1 MKEWKKVVEKMDSG
15 ISPGNVAVHHGS
27 CNAKAAVEK
36 RVKIAEL
43 VLRVLILGLGVV
55 AAALIGLDSE
65 VKVIFSI
72 TKKAKFTDLKSLVF
86 LVIANGIVASYSL
99 VQVVRCVLGMIKG
112 SVLFS
117 KPLAWVIF
125 SGDQVMA
132 YLTLAA
138 VAAAAQSSVIGK
150 FGLMELQWMKTC
162 GFYEKFCNQIAE
174 GIASSVAVSLCTV
187 ILSCISAYSLFR
199 LYGGNKG
206 KSNTRW

>member
-1 MKEWKKVVEKMDSG
+1 MSFG

-27 CNAKAAVEK
+27 CTAKVAIER
-36 RVKIAEL
+36 RVKIAEM

-55 AAALIGLDSE
+55 AAALIGFDSE

-72 TKKAKFTDLKSLVF
+72 TKKATFTDMKSLVF
-86 LVIANGIVASYSL
+86 LVVANGIVAAYSML
-99 VQVVRCVLGMIKG
+99 QLVRCILGMIRG

-117 KPLAWVIF
+117 KPLAWLIF

-132 YLTLAA
+132 YLILAA
-138 VAAAAQSSVIGK
+138 VATTAESSVIGK
-150 FGLMELQWMKTC
+150 FGQTELQWMKTC
-162 GFYEKFCNQIAE
+162 GFYEKFCNQIAQ
-174 GIASSVAVSLCTV
+174 GIASSVVVSLCTV

-206 KSNTRW
+206 KSDTRW